1 MDVYNQEIIDWA
13 ADKRMKKE
21 FVIKAMNRALLK
33 RNPPKGVIFHSDRGS
48 QYASHDFRGQLRNI
62 GITQSMSGKGNC
74 YDNTIA
80 ESFFQN
86 AEF

>member
-13 ADKRMKKE
+13 ADKWMKKE
-21 FVIKAMNRALLK
+21 FVMDRALLK